1 MSIPMSW
8 ISSANI
14 SSRRDITC
22 DSDDFVLVHE
32 DLAQLLA
39 CREQV
44 WAFLAEWLRLSFT
57 DLLAMFQAIRKGVD
71 VLSYILL
78 FLFISL

>member
-44 WAFLAEWLRLSFT
+44 WAVLGGVV
-57 DLLAMFQAIRKGVD
+57 AIELHRSLGD
-71 VLSYILL
+71 VPGDPQGG
-78 FLFISL
+78 